1 MSTTVE
7 RIRIEARSLPPEER
21 EALLIALDYD
31 FLCDYPQI
39 ANDSE
44 NEAAWDQE
52 IASRVK
58 EIEGGEVALISAEE
72 FERNTA
78 RLFAGLGIERASR
91 SV

>member
-31 FLCDYPQI
+31 FHRDNPQTD
-39 ANDSE
+39 NDSE
-44 NEAAWDQE
+44 SEAAWDQE

-58 EIEGGEVALISAEE
+58 EIEGGGVALISAEE

-78 RLFAGLGIERASR
+78 ELFAELGIERASR